1 MPGPGSGGCSR
12 RSFVRGFLSRV
23 PSAGWKFKAW
33 RVVGAPGA
41 SALTCSTLVSLRLS
55 RPLTQSRSSARPT
68 KNAGCWS
75 PMDDAFAAAIASSF
89 GSRSRGVRR
98 GAGVR
103 GALGSRRGRGVGS
116 RMTRDRSRRYSRLE
130 SVRKRP
136 CVDAISLAAC
146 LVAFDVSP
154 GRWFPLEQGP
164 LLDEG
169 KPRLALKHFQV

>member
-1 MPGPGSGGCSR
+1 MPPEIVSR
-12 RSFVRGFLSRV
+12 GIGRDGVGVRRVFPAFVRSGVSLSRAV
-23 PSAGWKFKAW
+23 CGLEIQSVARRWRAGGVRAHLLHLGQPEIEQAVDPVEEL
-33 RVVGAPGA
+33 RA
-41 SALTCSTLVSLRLS
+41 SHEERGVLEPDGR
-55 RPLTQSRSSARPT
+55 RIRSSHR
-68 KNAGCWS
+68 
-75 PMDDAFAAAIASSF
+75 FF
-89 GSRSRGVRR
+89 VRLRSRGVRR

-154 GRWFPLEQGP
+154 GRWFPP
-164 LLDEG
+164 A
-169 KPRLALKHFQV
+169 PR

>member
-1 MPGPGSGGCSR
+1 
-12 RSFVRGFLSRV
+12 
-23 PSAGWKFKAW
+23 
-33 RVVGAPGA
+33 
-41 SALTCSTLVSLRLS
+41 
-55 RPLTQSRSSARPT
+55 
-68 KNAGCWS
+68 
-75 PMDDAFAAAIASSF
+75 
-89 GSRSRGVRR
+89 
-98 GAGVR
+98 
-103 GALGSRRGRGVGS
+103 
-116 RMTRDRSRRYSRLE
+116 MTRDRSRRYSRLE